1 MATISRTGIANG
13 SALDASHITNIIDA
27 LDGTSATATIQATG
41 SFTGSFKGSLD
52 GAATSAT
59 TATSATSATTAT
71 NATNVAVTNTIS
83 GTGPYYPVFVSATS
97 GNTGAKVDSST
108 YTYNATTNTLS
119 VTSSYATT
127 ASYALNAAGGGG
139 SEYMTLR
146 LTTNEKLIDTTTST
160 FYLGSAGVHGSGTRT
175 GIMMPYDCTIV
186 SASVYTNT
194 PVPSNTTSALSL
206 RLYKDIDT
214 TPVIVKNLGS
224 LDLEQYFDGINAP
237 IDANVNSNSWINLLI
252 GQDATSTCEYF
263 VTCDILIK
271 KV

>member
-1 MATISRTGIANG
+1 MATISRTGIVNG

-41 SFTGSFKGSLD
+41 SFTGSFKGSLN
-52 GAATSAT
+52 GAATS
-59 TATSATSATTAT
+59 AT

-146 LTTNEKLIDTTTST
+146 LTTNEKLIDTTNST
-160 FYLGSAGVHGSGTRT
+160 FYLGSAGVSDSPTRT